1 MVDRVLANVQ
11 AGSGLVFSVFGVMHL
26 SGHMLA
32 NLRYEYASS
41 ALYVLRNYYHTP
53 LIEAVLVGGALAV
66 HVASSTMRR
75 AVRQEM
81 QHRRKDVSL
90 SGKADPKDNKA
101 DPKDNKAA
109 AIVSLLPH
117 SAESSASKAI
127 RFRAWHRYAGYT
139 LALFMLGHV
148 GATRLVPLL
157 VLPDASIVDLT
168 MVTQTTVTYPGLFH
182 VYYFALGT
190 AGLYHTL
197 YGISAA
203 LGTFRIRIPRVA
215 PKVWDRISLAMVMLM
230 ASTIMAL
237 AGFYEPIFIPRAQLW
252 NDLPS
257 MLLAYLG
264 GSWN

>member
-1 MVDRVLANVQ
+1 MHTDAMVDRVLANVQ

-53 LIEAVLVGGALAV
+53 LIEAVLA
-66 HVASSTMRR
+66 
-75 AVRQEM
+75 Q
-81 QHRRKDVSL
+81 
-90 SGKADPKDNKA
+90 ADPKDNKA

>member
-1 MVDRVLANVQ
+1 MHTDAMVDRVLANVQ

-41 ALYVLRNYYHTP
+41 AL
-53 LIEAVLVGGALAV
+53 ASGDA
-66 HVASSTMRR
+66 ASSEGRFLVWQSR
-75 AVRQEM
+75 SKGQQGRSKG
-81 QHRRKDVSL
+81 H
-90 SGKADPKDNKA
+90 KA